1 MDEFDFTPEAY
12 FDCLAVLSNAPASV
26 TPLSSRELHLF
37 AYLACLL
44 ALFEG
49 EPIADWGYEFALTS
63 LGYPHSADFEAARGA
78 LVDAGMLAATEG
90 DGFVASPRAMT
101 ELEALSSLSNLESR
115 LRWLR
120 AATDCALALPVGSIR
135 YAVTAR
141 TDLVAATGSGHP
153 RDLVTDLYVAQIHD
167 ERALIEAALGG
178 ESPDLL
184 APAVA
189 WLSLYVLGRRDS
201 IAA

>member
-1 MDEFDFTPEAY
+1 MHEIDFTPEAY
-12 FDCLAVLSNAPASV
+12 FDCLALLSNAPASV
-26 TPLSSRELHLF
+26 RPLSSRELHLF
-37 AYLACLL
+37 SYLACLL

-63 LGYPHSADFEAARGA
+63 RGYPHSADFEAAREA
-78 LVDAGMLAATEG
+78 LVRTGMLVAADDDSLAVSG
-90 DGFVASPRAMT
+90 RAIA
-101 ELEALSSLSNLESR
+101 ELEALSSLSNLNSR
-115 LRWLR
+115 LRWLT

-135 YAVTAR
+135 YAVTSR
-141 TDLVAATGSGHP
+141 PDLIAATGSGHP

-167 ERALIEAALGG
+167 ERTLIEAALGG
-178 ESPDLL
+178 ESADLL